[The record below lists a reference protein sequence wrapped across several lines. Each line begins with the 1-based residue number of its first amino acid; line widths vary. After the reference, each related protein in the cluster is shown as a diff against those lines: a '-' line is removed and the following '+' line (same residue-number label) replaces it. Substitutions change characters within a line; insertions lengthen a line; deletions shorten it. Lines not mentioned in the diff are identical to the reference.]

1 MLTFRC
7 GTCGTMWGNPMVLLT
22 PPPTVSPRPNTP
34 PEHMLPLSLVPRPPG
49 FPPSPGSLPLAH
61 QPPSPGSLPTESL
74 PLAHRPQVLPTEP
87 AAEVEEPPPETLVED
102 PLMAAAEKVEEAPL
116 LAAADEALAAAELQE
131 PPPVERKMPKT
142 RRRPADAA
150 PKQPIDVDLD
160 DDATRT
166 GLA

>member
-1 MLTFRC
+1 MSSEPYRCSQRRRSYPTDGMLTFRC
-7 GTCGTMWGNPMVLLT
+7 GTCGTMWGHPMVLLT

-49 FPPSPGSLPLAH
+49 FPPPPGSLPRAH

-87 AAEVEEPPPETLVED
+87 AAEVED
-102 PLMAAAEKVEEAPL
+102 PLI
-116 LAAADEALAAAELQE
+116 AAADEALAAAELQE

-150 PKQPIDVDLD
+150 PKQPIDVDHD

>member
-7 GTCGTMWGNPMVLLT
+7 GTCGTMWGHPMVLLT

-49 FPPSPGSLPLAH
+49 FPPPPGSLPLAH

-87 AAEVEEPPPETLVED
+87 AAEVED
-102 PLMAAAEKVEEAPL
+102 PLI
-116 LAAADEALAAAELQE
+116 AAADEALAAAELQE

-150 PKQPIDVDLD
+150 PKQPIDVDHD

>member
-1 MLTFRC
+1 
-7 GTCGTMWGNPMVLLT
+7 MVLLT

-61 QPPSPGSLPTESL
+61 QPQVLPPTETPTETSPTETLPTESL

-150 PKQPIDVDLD
+150 PKQPIDVDHD